1 MRNIS
6 EQNLIKI
13 TFFFSLLVHCL
24 FLGMPGF
31 NLSISQPQKPEN
43 IAVEIEIEKPP
54 LLPKIDVMGNEK
66 KLREIVKEELPE
78 SEPEPEPE
86 PKSQPEEEK
95 IVEEL
100 GQQSEEIV
108 VEEAKPESLEE
119 IVEVINPQPEPE
131 PEPKSQPEEEKIVE
145 ELGQQSEEIVVEE
158 AKPESLEEIVE
169 VINPQEEAMLRYQDM
184 VKQRIESCRRYP
196 NWAKK
201 QGFEGIVSLTFTVLS
216 TGQVQDIKIIQSSGF
231 NILDE
236 EAIVTIKRANPFP
249 PIPEEFRKSYLE
261 MEVSIVFKLK

>member
-119 IVEVINPQPEPE
+119 IVEVINPQ
-131 PEPKSQPEEEKIVE
+131 
-145 ELGQQSEEIVVEE
+145 
-158 AKPESLEEIVE
+158 
-169 VINPQEEAMLRYQDM
+169 EEAMLRYQDM
-184 VKQRIESCRRYP
+184 VKQKIESCRRYP

-201 QGFEGIVSLTFTVLS
+201 QGFEGIVYLTFIVLS
-216 TGQVQDIKIIQSSGF
+216 NGQAQDIKVIQSSGF
-231 NILDE
+231 DILDK
-236 EAIVTIKRANPFP
+236 EAILTIKRANPFP
-249 PIPEEFRKSYLE
+249 PIPEEINRPWVQ
-261 MEVSIVFKLK
+261 MEVSIVFTLK